1 MPVGCA
7 LSAGLLAVLVV
18 LVVAVRLQKEERI
31 KGAHEHSR
39 RKYAVN
45 IRLLQLQLK
54 IHTYICSS
62 ISAMATATAT
72 TTATAMASAQGAAAT
87 TTTTTATSAHIFPAA
102 IGRRAT
108 LQQPF
113 CSIAWL
119 MVMIRVPS
127 PQREVG
133 PGTGQGLLLLLLLL
147 PSREAAQRSATQR
160 NASDGRVGRI
170 HRNLNLSATEDLTNM
185 SEIARGRSKILLHRF
200 ALLLRGAEAGAGGG
214 TRQHLRANEC
224 KKCTLK

>member
-31 KGAHEHSR
+31 KGAHEHCR

-54 IHTYICSS
+54 IHTYICGS
-62 ISAMATATAT
+62 ISAMATAT
-72 TTATAMASAQGAAAT
+72 TTAAAMASAQGAAAT
-87 TTTTTATSAHIFPAA
+87 TTTTTTATSAHIFPAA
-102 IGRRAT
+102 FGRRAT

-127 PQREVG
+127 PQKEVG

-147 PSREAAQRSATQR
+147 PSREAALR
-160 NASDGRVGRI
+160 NATRRTVA
-170 HRNLNLSATEDLTNM
+170 SAASTE
-185 SEIARGRSKILLHRF
+185 I
-200 ALLLRGAEAGAGGG
+200 
-214 TRQHLRANEC
+214 
-224 KKCTLK
+224 

>member
-7 LSAGLLAVLVV
+7 LSAGLLAVLVI

-62 ISAMATATAT
+62 ISAMATATT
-72 TTATAMASAQGAAAT
+72 TAMASAQGAAAT

-147 PSREAAQRSATQR
+147 PSREAAQRSTTQR